1 MKRLMA
7 IMLCCM
13 AFTGCGNKP
22 SIEITQF
29 HNELNA
35 FCDNIQKIDSA
46 INEISNITADEEG
59 LEVATTEL
67 MIQLDSLEDEF
78 IKFANMDFPA
88 EYDYL
93 ENMADESGSYM
104 SEAVKAYRKAYEEKY
119 SVGMEDYA
127 QQNYSR
133 AYKRVQF
140 IIDVVNGKDP
150 NASNNSE
157 NTDQ

>member
-1 MKRLMA
+1 
-7 IMLCCM
+7 M

-59 LEVATTEL
+59 LEVATSEL

-78 IKFANMDFPA
+78 IKFANMDFPT

-93 ENMADESGSYM
+93 EKLADEAGSYM
-104 SEAVKAYRKAYEEKY
+104 TEAVSAYHKTYEDNYTE
-119 SVGMEDYA
+119 SMEDYA

-150 NASNNSE
+150 NASNSSE